1 MSTFMATADH
11 VAAGGRW
18 HVIDAEG
25 LVLGRIATAAARLLQ
40 GKHKASYTPF
50 LDGGDHVVVVNA
62 AKVKLTGRKED
73 QKIYRQHSG
82 YEGGLREERA
92 RLVRQR
98 RPERLVEEAVRGM
111 LPKTKLGEAM
121 YRKLKVYDRTTR
133 TRRRNPPSSRSHNVA
148 AVQYYGT
155 GRRKTSTA
163 RVFLRPG
170 SGAISVNQKTF
181 ETFFPTEALRTQIR
195 QPLILTE
202 TADKFD
208 ILATVA
214 GGGVSG
220 QAGAVR
226 LGIARA
232 LVEYNL
238 ELRKRLKDE
247 GLLTRD
253 ARAKERKKYGMA
265 GARKRFQF
273 SKR

>member
-1 MSTFMATADH
+1 
-11 VAAGGRW
+11 
-18 HVIDAEG
+18 
-25 LVLGRIATAAARLLQ
+25 
-40 GKHKASYTPF
+40 
-50 LDGGDHVVVVNA
+50 
-62 AKVKLTGRKED
+62 
-73 QKIYRQHSG
+73 
-82 YEGGLREERA
+82 
-92 RLVRQR
+92 
-98 RPERLVEEAVRGM
+98 
-111 LPKTKLGEAM
+111 
-121 YRKLKVYDRTTR
+121 
-133 TRRRNPPSSRSHNVA
+133 
-148 AVQYYGT
+148 
-155 GRRKTSTA
+155 
-163 RVFLRPG
+163 VFLRPG
-170 SGAISVNQKTF
+170 TGAIRVNAREF
-181 ETFFPTEALRTQIR
+181 EKFFPTEALRTQIR

-208 ILATVA
+208 ILASVA

-238 ELRKRLKDE
+238 ELRKRLKAE